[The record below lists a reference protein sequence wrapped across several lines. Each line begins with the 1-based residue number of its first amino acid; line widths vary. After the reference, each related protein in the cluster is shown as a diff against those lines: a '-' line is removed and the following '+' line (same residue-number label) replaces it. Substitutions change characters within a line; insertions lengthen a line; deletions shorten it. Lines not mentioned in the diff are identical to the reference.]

1 MPNFPDS
8 TDWNSYYTDNCGYLQ
23 NVSVENLISICKEH
37 DLKLHIL
44 PVNGV
49 FVLKGIPLFRANKEL
64 DKEIVDEII
73 SNFHF
78 SLGEL
83 VQENY
88 VLAFK
93 QITEIIIKAMSPGIN
108 DPGTAVNGIDYLT
121 ELFYL
126 RLQKN
131 DKSII
136 EREGIPYIHVN
147 TVDSIKNERDLQLI
161 AKLSNGLNIYIQ

>member
-1 MPNFPDS
+1 
-8 TDWNSYYTDNCGYLQ
+8 
-23 NVSVENLISICKEH
+23 
-37 DLKLHIL
+37 
-44 PVNGV
+44 
-49 FVLKGIPLFRANKEL
+49 
-64 DKEIVDEII
+64 
-73 SNFHF
+73 
-78 SLGEL
+78 
-83 VQENY
+83 
-88 VLAFK
+88 
-93 QITEIIIKAMSPGIN
+93 MSPGIN

>member
-1 MPNFPDS
+1 
-8 TDWNSYYTDNCGYLQ
+8 
-23 NVSVENLISICKEH
+23 
-37 DLKLHIL
+37 
-44 PVNGV
+44 
-49 FVLKGIPLFRANKEL
+49 
-64 DKEIVDEII
+64 IVDEII

-131 DKSII
+131 DISII

-147 TVDSIKNERDLQLI
+147 TVDFEELLYNVMASIRTYCKHDITLIQKLMLMFKYLKMKSINDSQKLNAIEQEAKTLVMDAKDSIKNERDLQLI
-161 AKLSNGLNIYIQ
+161 AKLSNGLNMY